1 MCLQL
6 AAILVTHHHADH
18 VGGID
23 ALRPRLQGP
32 CLWSRTRS
40 DPAALHAAERRRQSS
55 TCWVCS
61 FDVID
66 VPGHT
71 AGHIAYAQH
80 GAPSHALL
88 FCGDTLFS
96 AGCGRLFEGTPAQ
109 MHDIAVAHWPR
120 CPPTPGCAART
131 GTRCPNLRFAAAVEA
146 DNPAVHGP
154 CVSRDKPTLPR
165 RWPNGRSTRSCAA
178 AKRLSSQRLAPR
190 AQQRRNR
197 STCWPPCLNGRTAS
211 DEPLLRHR
219 RWPACWLCLCSLF
232 TGCATVAPP
241 VEAPAPVP
249 VVVAPPA
256 AAPTRCPPRR
266 PPTSVE
272 TAGGAASQTAGSR
285 VRLDPLDDASR
296 GDLWE
301 RVRQGFAMTDL
312 DSDLVR
318 KWEQY
323 YAQRPDYVQRMTA
336 AARATCS
343 TSSRN
348 SNAARCPPTWRCLPF
363 IESAFDPQ
371 ALSVARAAGM
381 WQFMPGTGRD
391 FELKQNLF
399 RDDRRDILASTR
411 AALDY
416 LQRLHGM
423 FNDWHLA
430 LAAYNWGQ
438 GNVQKALARNAK
450 TGHHQDYSSLRM
462 PEETRNYVPKL
473 QAIKNIVAR
482 PDAFA
487 LVLPPLENH
496 PYFISVPIERDIDVV
511 LAARLSGL
519 TLEQF
524 QQLNPQLNKP
534 VILAAG
540 TPQVL
545 LPYDNANLFVSG
557 LATHRGTLA
566 SWTAWVARARSS
578 RWTRRAT
585 WA

>member
-1 MCLQL
+1 M
-6 AAILVTHHHADH
+6 
-18 VGGID
+18 
-23 ALRPRLQGP
+23 
-32 CLWSRTRS
+32 
-40 DPAALHAAERRRQSS
+40 E
-55 TCWVCS
+55 
-61 FDVID
+61 
-66 VPGHT
+66 
-71 AGHIAYAQH
+71 
-80 GAPSHALL
+80 
-88 FCGDTLFS
+88 
-96 AGCGRLFEGTPAQ
+96 
-109 MHDIAVAHWPR
+109 
-120 CPPTPGCAART
+120 
-131 GTRCPNLRFAAAVEA
+131 
-146 DNPAVHGP
+146 
-154 CVSRDKPTLPR
+154 
-165 RWPNGRSTRSCAA
+165 
-178 AKRLSSQRLAPR
+178 
-190 AQQRRNR
+190 
-197 STCWPPCLNGRTAS
+197 
-211 DEPLLRHR
+211 EPLLMNPCFATVR
-219 RWPACWLCLCSLF
+219 AGLLAVLVLVF

-256 AAPTRCPPRR
+256 AAPDPVPTAPAA
-266 PPTSVE
+266 TSVE
-272 TAGGAASQTAGSR
+272 LPAAPPARPQAR

-301 RVRQGFAMTDL
+301 RVRQGFALTDL
-312 DSDLVR
+312 DSELVR

-336 AARATCS
+336 RG
-343 TSSRN
+343 SRYLFHIVEELE
-348 SNAARCPPTWRCLPF
+348 RRQMPTDLALLPF

-450 TGHHQDYSSLRM
+450 TGINQDYSSLRM

-545 LPYDNANLFVSG
+545 LPYDNANLFVSS
-557 LATHRGTLA
+557 LATHSGRLA
-566 SWTAWVARARSS
+566 SWTAWVAPRTLKPIDAARHVGMTEDELRDVNRIPARMLVKAGSTLLIPRSAQHMHDVTEHVADNATMALAPEALPPRRLQVKVGKKGESVVSMAKRHGMTAVQLATTNGVAATASFKPGQLVTVLQPQRRISSVRAAAVPRPVARKVVAPHRPAARARTS
-578 RWTRRAT
+578 RR
-585 WA
+585 

>member
-1 MCLQL
+1 MTPCL
-6 AAILVTHHHADH
+6 AAWRAGL
-18 VGGID
+18 
-23 ALRPRLQGP
+23 L
-32 CLWSRTRS
+32 
-40 DPAALHAAERRRQSS
+40 AAL
-55 TCWVCS
+55 V
-61 FDVID
+61 VLI
-66 VPGHT
+66 
-71 AGHIAYAQH
+71 
-80 GAPSHALL
+80 
-88 FCGDTLFS
+88 
-96 AGCGRLFEGTPAQ
+96 
-109 MHDIAVAHWPR
+109 
-120 CPPTPGCAART
+120 
-131 GTRCPNLRFAAAVEA
+131 
-146 DNPAVHGP
+146 
-154 CVSRDKPTLPR
+154 
-165 RWPNGRSTRSCAA
+165 
-178 AKRLSSQRLAPR
+178 
-190 AQQRRNR
+190 
-197 STCWPPCLNGRTAS
+197 
-211 DEPLLRHR
+211 
-219 RWPACWLCLCSLF
+219 
-232 TGCATVAPP
+232 TGCASVAPP
-241 VEAPAPVP
+241 VEVPAPVDTP
-249 VVVAPPA
+249 VVVAPPEA
-256 AAPTRCPPRR
+256 EPAPVAVAPTARV
-266 PPTSVE
+266 VE
-272 TAGGAASQTAGSR
+272 APVAPAAKPLAR
-285 VRLDPLDDASR
+285 MRLDPLDDASR
-296 GDLWE
+296 GDLWA

-323 YAQRPDYVQRMTA
+323 YAQRPDYVQRMTV
-336 AARATCS
+336 RG
-343 TSSRN
+343 SRYLFHIVEELE
-348 SNAARCPPTWRCLPF
+348 RRQMPTDLALLPF

-438 GNVQKALARNAK
+438 GNVSKALARNAK
-450 TGHHQDYSSLRM
+450 AGVTPDYSSLRM

-557 LATHRGTLA
+557 LATHGGRLA
-566 SWTAWVARARSS
+566 SWTAWVAPRTLKPIDAARHVGMTEDELRDVNRIPARMLVKAGSTLLVPRS
-578 RWTRRAT
+578 AQHTLDVTEHVADNATMALAPEALPPRRLQVKVGKRGESVAALAKRHGMTAVQLAATNGVSAAAIFKPGQLVTVLQPQRKVTHTRLAASPRPAARKAVAPHRPAART
-585 WA
+585 RVAHR